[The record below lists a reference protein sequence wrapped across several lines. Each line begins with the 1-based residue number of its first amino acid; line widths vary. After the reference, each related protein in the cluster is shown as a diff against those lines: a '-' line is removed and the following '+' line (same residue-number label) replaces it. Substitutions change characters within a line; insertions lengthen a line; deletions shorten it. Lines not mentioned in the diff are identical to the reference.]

1 VSLLGK
7 WITGVIH
14 TDAQT
19 VDPLKVLDEKV
30 YDTRV
35 AFEAAVKHAA
45 EKAKVPDANDVAQ
58 SVTGYVFDFGDMDFG
73 LHTTKA
79 MKAAVE
85 ERLKLVFLEVDIPPE
100 VITNCMV
107 HRAWRQ
113 GRTGN
118 RFEPHMISLF
128 KLAIAVVGKRAAPA
142 GEGLFS
148 VHAEMFK
155 ELCAI
160 KVPDIETARYL
171 TNREKADAAHLAA
184 AEEAAAAAEAA
195 ADAEAE
201 GSAADTGAAGPTG
214 SGTSPAE
221 PGTAAVAA
229 ADGQAGT
236 GAANGVNKAGAPAAE
251 EAAPVQDPW
260 ANSNP
265 FAKAAPAAGKA
276 PAPPAAPMAL
286 PQTK

>member
-1 VSLLGK
+1 MGK

-45 EKAKVPDANDVAQ
+45 EKAKVPDAGDVAQ

-79 MKAAVE
+79 LKAAVE

-184 AEEAAAAAEAA
+184 AEEAATAAEAA
-195 ADAEAE
+195 AEAEAE
-201 GSAADTGAAGPTG
+201 GSAADTGAPGPAG
-214 SGTSPAE
+214 SGTSVAE
-221 PGTAAVAA
+221 PGTASASASASASA
-229 ADGQAGT
+229 ADGQAGA
-236 GAANGVNKAGAPAAE
+236 GAANGINKAVAPAAE
-251 EAAPVQDPW
+251 EAAPVPDPW
-260 ANSNP
+260 ASSSP
-265 FAKAAPAAGKA
+265 FAK
-276 PAPPAAPMAL
+276 
-286 PQTK
+286 TK